1 MKTIINVRVKKY
13 PKLNVIYVCIMRIH
27 KIQEIMGV
35 LI

>member
-1 MKTIINVRVKKY
+1 MKTIINVRVKCLKF
-13 PKLNVIYVCIMRIH
+13 NVIYVCIMRIH